1 MHRLIRWLYGGALRL
16 YPLSFRMRFGA
27 AMQAAFDDGLEAART
42 RGAAAVA
49 LLILRTLLDVLRSLP
64 REWQDVIAERR
75 GPQLRGIEAHED
87 VMEIDLTHT
96 RRGGRMDTLM
106 QDIRWAVRSL
116 ARRPGFAAIAIM
128 TLALGIGAN
137 TALFSV
143 VRTVLLRPLPYRDPS
158 QVAMIWSKWKG
169 FDKTWV
175 SESEFHNYRAS
186 LRGFEDIALFSRFET
201 NLTEGE
207 QPERVQA
214 SSVMPNL
221 FGVLGVSPALGRAFR
236 EEEAQG
242 TAASVVILSHE
253 LWQQRYQ
260 GDPAVV
266 GRTLNVNG
274 TASEIIGVMPAGFHL
289 PLDFKTDRPT
299 RLWFPYALTVQPGP
313 VTQGGGSHGSY
324 AIGRLRAGVTE
335 AAARAELGTMV
346 AGLRRD
352 NVYPPDWNFEA
363 LLIMAADEVSGSIR
377 PALMVL
383 LGAVAFVLL
392 IACVNVANLLLVRGE
407 DRKQEMGVRT
417 ALGANRP
424 RLLRL
429 LFAETLVLAAIG
441 GIMGGAVAWLSIGV
455 LRTVAPADLPRVAE
469 VGIDAGVLGF
479 TAVVSLLTA
488 MLFGMIPAW
497 QVARSDVQSMLREGG
512 RANTAGAAR
521 SQLRRVLVT
530 VEVAMAVMLAAGAGL
545 MLRSFWRLADIDPG
559 FNASNVLTL
568 RLSTPAAFYPDDP
581 AVVGFYSE
589 LLRQVRAQPGVEQA
603 GLIRLLPIDQVI
615 GDSCL
620 QVEGYT
626 PPPGECAPADWQ
638 AASDGYFEALGI
650 RVTQG
655 RGIEAG
661 DGPDAPQVIVVN
673 QALVDAYIADGN
685 ALGKRVTFGFLGPNT
700 PPQTVVGV
708 VANAQH
714 NDMTTRVKPTFYR
727 PHAQWAKST
736 GFPQRSMSLVVRT
749 RQDPLTLA
757 GPIRSIVRSLDPRL
771 PISSVQS
778 MDDVLSRAVA
788 QPRFTLA
795 LLLAFGGL
803 ALTLAIVGIYGVV
816 SYTVAARKQELGIR
830 MALGAAPR
838 TVVWLALRNGLVFA
852 AAGVGIGTLAGLGF
866 TRFMRNLV
874 YETPTTDPLTFAA
887 VAAIGLLAAFVA
899 SWLPALRAARTDPL
913 IALRND

>member
-1 MHRLIRWLYGGALRL
+1 MGT
-16 YPLSFRMRFGA
+16 LS
-27 AMQAAFDDGLEAART
+27 
-42 RGAAAVA
+42 
-49 LLILRTLLDVLRSLP
+49 
-64 REWQDVIAERR
+64 QDV
-75 GPQLRGIEAHED
+75 
-87 VMEIDLTHT
+87 
-96 RRGGRMDTLM
+96 
-106 QDIRWAVRSL
+106 RWAVRSL
-116 ARRPGFAAIAIM
+116 ARRPGFALIAVM

-143 VRTVLLRPLPYRDPS
+143 VRAVLLRPLPYRDPS
-158 QVAMIWSKWKG
+158 QVAMIWSQWKG

-175 SESEFHNYRAS
+175 SEPEYLNYRAT
-186 LRGFEDIALFSRFET
+186 LRGFEDIALFRQFET
-201 NLTEGE
+201 SLTEGD
-207 QPERVQA
+207 QPERLAA
-214 SSVMPNL
+214 SSLTPNL
-221 FGVLGVSPALGRAFR
+221 LGVLGVSPLIGRGFR

-242 TAASVVILSHE
+242 TAASVVMLSHE
-253 LWQQRYQ
+253 LWQSRYQ
-260 GDPAVV
+260 GDPSAV
-266 GRTLNVNG
+266 GRSLSVNG
-274 TASEIIGVMPAGFHL
+274 TAFGIIGVMPAGFRL

-299 RLWFPYALTVQPGP
+299 QLWFPYALTAQPGP
-313 VTQGGGSHGSY
+313 LPQGGGSHGSY
-324 AIGRLRAGVTE
+324 AIGRFRAGVTE
-335 AAARAELGTMV
+335 DAARAELRAMV

-352 NVYPPDWNFEA
+352 NFYPPDWNFEA
-363 LLIMAADEVSGSIR
+363 LLITAADEVSGAMR

-429 LFAETLVLAAIG
+429 LFAETAVLAGAG
-441 GIMGGAVAWLSIGV
+441 GLLGMGVAWLSIEL
-455 LRTVAPADLPRVAE
+455 LRALAPAQLPRIAE
-469 VGIDAGVLGF
+469 VGLDASVLAF
-479 TAVVSLLTA
+479 TAAISLLTA
-488 MLFGMIPAW
+488 LLFGMIPAW
-497 QVARSDVQSMLREGG
+497 HVARSDVQSLLREGG
-512 RANTAGAAR
+512 RANTAGAGR
-521 SQLRRVLVT
+521 NRLRRALVT

-559 FNASNVLTL
+559 FNASNVLTM
-568 RLSTPAAFYPDDP
+568 RLATPAAFYPDDA

-650 RVTQG
+650 PVIQG

-661 DGPDAPQVIVVN
+661 DAPDAPQVIVVN
-673 QALVDAYIADGN
+673 EALVKAYIADGN

-708 VANAQH
+708 VADAQH

-736 GFPQRSMSLVVRT
+736 GNPQRSMALVVRT
-749 RQDPLTLA
+749 RQDPMSLVT
-757 GPIRSIVRSLDPRL
+757 PVRSIVRALDPRL

-778 MDDVLSRAVA
+778 MEAVLSRAVA

-803 ALTLAIVGIYGVV
+803 ALVLAVVGIYGVV

-838 TVVWLALRNGLVFA
+838 AVVWLALRHGLVFA

-887 VAAIGLLAAFVA
+887 VAAVGLAAAFLA

-913 IALRND
+913 IALRNE